1 MPENWEGFDTES
13 KYEAWITIM
22 CVIWNRGLGLGAKQ
36 CIYEGT
42 IVSQCCLEPRYGVC
56 DLMKEER
63 IF

>member
-36 CIYEGT
+36 CIY
-42 IVSQCCLEPRYGVC
+42 
-56 DLMKEER
+56 MKEQLYHSAVWSQDMGCAT
-63 IF
+63 